1 MISPKKLIKMARKWQ
16 KVAASWG
23 KRISVPRIDQ
33 GLNADCCSTSSVA
46 DKGHFVVYTADR
58 KRFMIP
64 LAYLNTQIFRDLL
77 KMSEEEF
84 GLPSDGPITLLCDSF
99 FMEYIVF
106 LIQRSV
112 AKDLEKALLM
122 SFANTRSS
130 PSFFSHQE
138 QMKPRFLV
146 CSYWIKDSSILQ
158 MINSFTS
165 YKNPRALL
173 HISLSQHWKWSN
185 LLVEN
190 CLISFLVLVLF
201 VEPIILSFIR
211 NFQKSFISQFKSV
224 ANFTLLPQNGFHLT
238 IKGMKYW
245 KKYFLILQ
253 KHQTPVSADYRLRHS
268 TN

>member
-23 KRISVPRIDQ
+23 KRISVPRIHQ

-64 LAYLNTQIFRDLL
+64 LAYLNTQIFRDLF

-106 LIQRSV
+106 LMQRSV

-173 HISLSQHWKWSN
+173 HISLFQHWKWSN
-185 LLVEN
+185 FVGWELPHFFSCISPLCCPHYTIIYQKLLKI
-190 CLISFLVLVLF
+190 LHFTIQISSKHYTSSSEWIPSHHQRYEILEKVLF
-201 VEPIILSFIR
+201 D
-211 NFQKSFISQFKSV
+211 
-224 ANFTLLPQNGFHLT
+224 
-238 IKGMKYW
+238 
-245 KKYFLILQ
+245 
-253 KHQTPVSADYRLRHS
+253 SAETSDPCPCWL
-268 TN
+268 